1 MDEKE
6 KYVEIILE
14 EFEKLPPEFQPAFL
28 WVAVNI
34 KVIMELCKGPKMS
47 EKKIEV
53 FSRIALEKEDYITY
67 ALIQFKKAIDSQEEN

>member
-1 MDEKE
+1 MKDKE
-6 KYVEIILE
+6 EYVQIILE
-14 EFEKLPPEFQPAFL
+14 EFEKLPPAFQPAFL